1 MHELFDSLSTV
12 TATSASTGRPRRIRG
27 LDAEQRRAQR
37 KDLLLDAALELFTTR
52 GYTNTSIELICQ
64 TAYVSTKSF
73 YALFDNRE
81 DCFVALYE
89 RTTQHYRDHMGA
101 TLGQSPEGE
110 QTAVRYLLR
119 TYVDMLA
126 DDPRKAQVTFGDAR
140 LASPTIE
147 RARRD
152 NRRWAAEFLELIW
165 QRYGTD
171 GDHHR
176 IAIAVI
182 GGIFDVIADW
192 LHDSDPAD
200 ITTRHTLVDDLIDF
214 YTAVRQG
221 LATIT
226 PS

>member
-1 MHELFDSLSTV
+1 MHGLFDSLFTV
-12 TATSASTGRPRRIRG
+12 TATSTSAGRPRRIRG

-52 GYTNTSIELICQ
+52 GYANTSIELICQ

-73 YALFDNRE
+73 YGLFGNRE
-81 DCFVALYE
+81 ECFVALYE
-89 RTTQHYRDHMGA
+89 RTTQNYRDHMA
-101 TLGQSPEGE
+101 AALAQSPEGE
-110 QTAVRYLLR
+110 QTAMRHLLR

-126 DDPRKAQVTFGDAR
+126 DDPRKAQITFGEAR
-140 LASPTIE
+140 LASSTIE
-147 RARRD
+147 RARRY

-165 QRYGTD
+165 RRYGAD

-182 GGIFDVIADW
+182 GGIFDVVADW
-192 LHDSDPAD
+192 LHDSDPTD
-200 ITTRHTLVDDLIDF
+200 ISTRQSLVDDLIDF

-226 PS
+226 PH